1 MEGNVMDAKEAINLI
16 EKWLAEEGLQSKSL
30 ADARAQKHLH
40 VRYPPSR
47 NGHLF
52 NIVVPKGRNLVI
64 IGSVTRVDA
73 AQQDEM
79 TSHAKADPVSWEG
92 WLHDTRLSLIRG
104 QFDWTIHVGKNETPS
119 SGPLQAFNIS
129 RPIWFDG
136 LNQHR
141 FLDTLRRIWLSKLGI
156 IHEIR
161 FAYGQGSGTPG
172 PVDDWAKSN
181 QAPNG
186 QSAAEVEFQEGL
198 TFGSSFDVDEWA

>member
-1 MEGNVMDAKEAINLI
+1 MDAKEAINLI
-16 EKWLAEEGLQSKSL
+16 EHWLTEEGLQSKTLS
-30 ADARAQKHLH
+30 DARAQKHLH

-52 NIVVPKGRNLVI
+52 NIVIPKGRNLVI

-79 TSHAKADPVSWEG
+79 TSHAEADPVGWEE
-92 WLHDTRLSLIRG
+92 WLHSTRLSLIRG
-104 QFDWTIHVGKNETPS
+104 QFDWTIHVGKNETPQ

-141 FLDTLRRIWLSKLGI
+141 FLDTLRRIWLSKLGV

-161 FAYGQGSGTPG
+161 FAYGHGSGTPG
-172 PVDDWAKSN
+172 PVDDWAKAN
-181 QAPNG
+181 QTSDG
-186 QSAAEVEFQEGL
+186 QTPPEVEFQDGL
-198 TFGSSFDVDEWA
+198 SFGSSFDVDEWA